1 MRKINYVVYYR
12 SIDTALAQSLS
23 DLEIIIVNDGS
34 TDHTPEVVNWYAE
47 KYANVVAIHQ
57 KNSGVPVARN
67 MGIEHAKGEYIAFM
81 DNDDMI
87 CPDMIKKLYVS
98 AEKNNCDIAITSVCH
113 ITNKGYEISS
123 YSRYFMEEDI
133 AIDTDSF
140 LNKYLINGFQTPA
153 VWNKLYRT
161 SLIKGHLIPAIIYD
175 DEAWTP
181 YIMSFADR
189 LCYIDEGL
197 YEYDRSI
204 RSETLIDKWEKSNS
218 EQLKNHKRA
227 TASIPVFPTPC
238 PDFIA
243 TLEFPAKSIN
253 DSLCH
258 LSGSNFNTS
267 LAKITGFF

>member
-227 TASIPVFPTPC
+227 ILFYLENGNPMR
-238 PDFIA
+238 PDQ
-243 TLEFPAKSIN
+243 LKQ
-253 DSLCH
+253 
-258 LSGSNFNTS
+258 
-267 LAKITGFF
+267 LAKQELSFFTQIYNNDEYEKMWGKIVEM